1 VTTAQAEMVTVRV
14 FGALRQAIG
23 QNEVKLPCAGATV
36 RDVLV
41 QLGQVSNGDVASYIF
56 DKQGDLWRSLM
67 LLVNDEPVSDARCQK
82 TNPGDVITLLLPLAG
97 G

>member
-1 VTTAQAEMVTVRV
+1 MTTVQADIVTVRV
-14 FGALRQAIG
+14 FGALRQALG
-23 QNEVKLPCAGATV
+23 QSEVKLPCAGATV
-36 RDVLV
+36 KDALV
-41 QLGQVSNGDVASYIF
+41 QLGQASSDDVARYIF

-67 LLVNDEPVSDARCQK
+67 LLVNGEPVSDALCQK